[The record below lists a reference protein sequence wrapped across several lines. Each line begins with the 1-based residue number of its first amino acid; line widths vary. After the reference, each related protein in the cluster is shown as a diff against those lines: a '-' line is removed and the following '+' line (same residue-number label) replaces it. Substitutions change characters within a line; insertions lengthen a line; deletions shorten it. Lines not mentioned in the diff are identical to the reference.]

1 MTPPPAT
8 VTLPSVCPRQWPDVS
23 PAFRTSWQELFLKQ
37 LCHPTISRL
46 ASGSPSPRPKALRL
60 LAHPFLHTSVMT
72 LVIAVMFFSR
82 K

>member
-8 VTLPSVCPRQWPDVS
+8 VTRPSVSPRQRRDVS
-23 PAFRTSWQELFLKQ
+23 PGFKNSKVAVV
-37 LCHPTISRL
+37 
-46 ASGSPSPRPKALRL
+46 L

>member
-8 VTLPSVCPRQWPDVS
+8 VTRPSVSPRQWPDVS
-23 PAFRTSWQELFLKQ
+23 PGFRTAR
-37 LCHPTISRL
+37 P
-46 ASGSPSPRPKALRL
+46 ASGSPCPRLKATIL
-60 LAHPFLHTSVMT
+60 LAQPFLHTSVMT